1 MNNENGLKSGDTLL
15 SVNGDCRIRNLET
28 FNECLKDLL
37 KTKVAGYCLSIDF
50 IEKQKYNIFN
60 DGKCCNGDERNAMCF
75 KQLKL
80 TTDKL
85 NKSPVKLL
93 QSASRVSFNEKF
105 CLPIRL
111 TVNTYKKRCYSTM
124 DCLNNLDQGK
134 IYTFVFLL
142 FCQTNVFLIDEIN
155 LVKDDQNLLRC
166 IIPLSVTQSTQIIE
180 IDRLQKSKFIYFGYP
195 SEIGRSINITNYIPK
210 LSIFSVWLIVAYENI
225 LKYTASFSLT
235 LAILNLAPCYYLD
248 GYLLISYL
256 LEMSMGN
263 SEDSSFRPFLLHLIV
278 GIGTF
283 IISTTL
289 ISALIILFQLS
300 NAFV

>member
-1 MNNENGLKSGDTLL
+1 MSI
-15 SVNGDCRIRNLET
+15 NGDCRIRNLDS

-60 DGKCCNGDERNAMCF
+60 DGKCCNGEEHNAMCF

-93 QSASRVSFNEKF
+93 QSASRVSFNQKF
-105 CLPIRL
+105 CLPVRL
-111 TVNTYKKRCYSTM
+111 TLNNYKKRCYSTM
-124 DCLNNLDQGK
+124 DCLNSFEQDE
-134 IYTFVFLL
+134 
-142 FCQTNVFLIDEIN
+142 QTNAGNIET
-155 LVKDDQNLLRC
+155 KEDQNLLRC
-166 IIPLSVTQSTQIIE
+166 IIPLSVTQTTQIIE
-180 IDRLQKSKFIYFGYP
+180 IDRMQKTKFIYFGYP
-195 SEIGRSINITNYIPK
+195 SEISRSINITNYVPK
-210 LSIFSVWLIVAYENI
+210 LSIFSVWLIVVYENI

-235 LAILNLAPCYYLD
+235 LALLNLAPCYYLD

-256 LEMSMGN
+256 LELFLGN
-263 SEDSSFRPFLLHLIV
+263 SEDNSFKPFLLHLIV

-289 ISALIILFQLS
+289 LC
-300 NAFV
+300 AFVILLQLGIN